1 MCRCHCN
8 PYLRAA
14 NALHEG
20 AQAQAS
26 MRGEWDGAEWRRGRA
41 HRLQLSPK
49 VMSDKAFALRNQQ
62 TSGHLATH
70 CINAA
75 GDMHAKQMIA
85 RMLGLSGRPR
95 AGQGRGWA
103 AGRAALER
111 LNALGWAI

>member
-49 VMSDKAFALRNQQ
+49 VMSVKAFALRKQ
-62 TSGHLATH
+62 TSKHIATQRISSGWGHACKENERAH
-70 CINAA
+70 A
-75 GDMHAKQMIA
+75 GSA
-85 RMLGLSGRPR
+85 GPR
-95 AGQGRGWA
+95 AWQGR
-103 AGRAALER
+103 EV
-111 LNALGWAI
+111 